1 MTVRTS
7 LPFGRRRLWRFVV
20 VAAALTAAA
29 CGTTPSSPT
38 TPATATPAP
47 TTVHATP
54 GPTRVRGTPGPGTLA
69 CAKPCANA
77 GGWIAELSG
86 FRLGVTYGDEFKTP
100 EPGNVFVDV
109 YVTFINKSTNIESA
123 SPVDFKLRSAGVDHH
138 VDFTGP
144 CSTWSS
150 VGVTPGASYG
160 PKCLAFQAGASER
173 TGLVVV
179 WKPGLVTYD
188 IPVS

>member
-1 MTVRTS
+1 M
-7 LPFGRRRLWRFVV
+7 
-20 VAAALTAAA
+20 
-29 CGTTPSSPT
+29 
-38 TPATATPAP
+38 
-47 TTVHATP
+47 
-54 GPTRVRGTPGPGTLA
+54 LA

-77 GGWIAELSG
+77 GQWIAELSSSR
-86 FRLGVTYGDEFKTP
+86 FDVPSDEEFMTP
-100 EPGNVFVDV
+100 EAGNVFVTV
-109 YVTFINKSTNIESA
+109 YVEFINRSKGTESA
-123 SPVDFKLRSAGVDHH
+123 NPVDFKLRSAGVEHN

-150 VGVTPGASYG
+150 VKVSPGASFG
-160 PKCLAFQAGASER
+160 PRCLAFQATASTR